1 MHTQGSLPLLE
12 WLAVRG
18 YAPHQCGLTA
28 VQHAAG
34 MFAIYHAQP
43 GCYRGLE
50 TVWRSTSATPPTSM
64 NPYEA
69 CPTPPLPKQK
79 TSGLAIASLVTGVT
93 CIAPAAIV
101 CGHIA
106 LSQIKASAG
115 QLTGRGLAIAG
126 TILGYVSLVSYL
138 SAIPIL
144 FIGARAWKQGSD
156 RAACILTQR
165 NIQQAVRSYQ
175 RMNNLAP
182 GAPLDMKA
190 VISSFQMETF
200 TMNCPAG
207 GTFKFSETIPPT
219 GVLVA
224 TCPHADDMGHAPSE
238 HGTW

>member
-1 MHTQGSLPLLE
+1 
-12 WLAVRG
+12 
-18 YAPHQCGLTA
+18 
-28 VQHAAG
+28 
-34 MFAIYHAQP
+34 
-43 GCYRGLE
+43 
-50 TVWRSTSATPPTSM
+50 M

-69 CPTPPLPKQK
+69 SQAPPIQTQK
-79 TSGLAIASLVTGVT
+79 TSGLAIASLLTGVT

-115 QLTGRGLAIAG
+115 HLTGRGVAIAG
-126 TILGYVSLVSYL
+126 TILGYVGLVSYL
-138 SAIPIL
+138 LAIPVL
-144 FIGARAWKQGSD
+144 FIGARAWKKGSD
-156 RAACILTQR
+156 RAACIITQR

-175 RMNNLAP
+175 DMNNLEP

-190 VISSFQMETF
+190 VLASLKMETF
-200 TMNCPAG
+200 TMTCPAG

-224 TCPHADDMGHAPSE
+224 KCPHAADMGHAPTE